1 MTPAEATLWGAIK
14 NSRLEGRKFRRQH
27 SVGNY
32 VLDFY
37 CPAEFLAVELDGEVH
52 KSEAAGLRD
61 LKRSRY
67 LAGMGIKVLRFENFL
82 VFDEPEFVLGVI
94 RSYFGWRE
102 RESTT
107 PSAEAASTPPNQG
120 GELGETTTP
129 SAEAASAPPNQ
140 GGELGETTTPSA
152 EAAST
157 PPNQGGEL

>member
-1 MTPAEATLWGAIK
+1 LTPAEATLWGAIK